1 MEKQVDYRKIIQK
14 LVRLLTRGTCTC
26 QDIEKIIE
34 EHQQDYRVTCW
45 NSDKTIQKFVRLLTR
60 VQRSIDKNMLS
71 YYMNILKNKVKNS

>member
-1 MEKQVDYRKIIQK
+1 MEKQVDLDKIIQK
-14 LVRLLTRGTCTC
+14 LVRLLTRSACTC

-71 YYMNILKNKVKNS
+71 MNILKNKVNKNS